1 MYTKYMGVLVPSTGG
16 VPDWAKAEVIYQS
29 DELKEHNYPA
39 KELNNPAI
47 ATQSGWL
54 SIEYTTSPVV
64 QNKPSKLIIDG
75 NTVFLDSRKPTNNTY
90 EAYFSYL
97 IPIADRSKWTISIYG
112 RAVAVKFIPPRI
124 ERKI

>member
-1 MYTKYMGVLVPSTGG
+1 MTIKRKFGY
-16 VPDWAKAEVIYQS
+16 
-29 DELKEHNYPA
+29 ELDKIVDPA
-39 KELNNPAI
+39 KKDKNGNPLAV
-47 ATQSGWL
+47 L
-54 SIEYTTSPVV
+54 E
-64 QNKPSKLIIDG
+64 IIDD